1 MNEIELTP
9 KQIVA
14 ELDKYIVGQGEAKK
28 SVAIALR
35 NRWRRKRLSEDM
47 QNEIIPKNILLI
59 GPTGVGKTEIA
70 RRLARLVGA
79 PFIKVEATKYTEVG
93 YVGRDVEQII
103 RDLVANAIRMVQ
115 EQESQRY
122 ERKAEEE
129 ANKRILQVLWPKKK
143 SVTDKV
149 PNPMDVFFSSGD
161 EGEEKEEPKQLEEPM
176 SGRRQQMLDDIRQ
189 HKMDDRE
196 IEVEVA
202 EQERT
207 IQGIL
212 TGNSTEELTN
222 NFQEMLGS
230 ILPKKKK
237 MKKMTIAKAREVFK
251 EEELEKCLD
260 MDVIVD
266 KAIEATEEAGIVFID
281 EFDKIAEKGRSN
293 GPDVSREGVQRDILP
308 IVEGAT
314 VNTKYGPVKT
324 DHILFIAAG
333 AFHVS
338 KPSDLIPELQGRF
351 PIRVE
356 LQSLTVDDFR
366 RILTE
371 PNQSLVKQYTALL
384 ATDGV
389 TLEFTDDGINAIAE
403 YAHRVNQETENIGAR
418 RLHTILEKIL
428 ENVAYEAPDIE
439 TKHIVIDKAFVADK
453 LNDVVQNVDL
463 SHYICKKAYSAV
475 KTAYSMNKSKPA

>member
-1 MNEIELTP
+1 MEQASWTP

-14 ELDKYIVGQGEAKK
+14 ELNKYIVGQGEAKK
-28 SVAIALR
+28 SVSIALR

-47 QNEIIPKNILLI
+47 QDEIIPKNILLI

-70 RRLARLVGA
+70 RRLAKLVGA

-93 YVGRDVEQII
+93 YVGRDVEQMI

-122 ERKAEEE
+122 EEKAEAE
-129 ANKRILQVLWPKKK
+129 ANKRILQVFWPKK
-143 SVTDKV
+143 SVVEKV
-149 PNPMDVFFSSGD
+149 KNPMDVFFGSDDD
-161 EGEEKEEPKQLEEPM
+161 EAKEEPKQLEEGN
-176 SGRRQQMLDDIRQ
+176 SDRRQKMLEDICA

-202 EQERT
+202 EQGPGF
-207 IQGIL
+207 QGIL

-230 ILPKKKK
+230 IMPKKKK
-237 MKKMTIAKAREVFK
+237 KKKMTVAKAREIFK

-260 MDVIVD
+260 MDTIVD
-266 KAIEATEEAGIVFID
+266 KAVAATEESGIVFID
-281 EFDKIAEKGRSN
+281 EFDKIAEKGRTN

-356 LQSLTVDDFR
+356 LQSLTVEDFR

-371 PNQSLVKQYTALL
+371 PSQSLVKQYTALL
-384 ATDGV
+384 ETEGL

-403 YAHRVNQETENIGAR
+403 YAYRVNRETENIGAR

-428 ENVAYEAPDIE
+428 EDVAYEAPDIDE
-439 TKHIVIDKAFVADK
+439 KHIVIDKDFVAGK
-453 LNDVVQNVDL
+453 LHDVVQNVDL
-463 SHYICKKAYSAV
+463 SHYIL
-475 KTAYSMNKSKPA
+475 

>member
-14 ELDKYIVGQGEAKK
+14 ELDKYIIGQGEAKK

-463 SHYICKKAYSAV
+463 SHYIL
-475 KTAYSMNKSKPA
+475 

>member
-1 MNEIELTP
+1 MEQASWTP

-14 ELDKYIVGQGEAKK
+14 ELNKYIVGQGEAKK

-35 NRWRRKRLSEDM
+35 NRWRRKRLSEAM
-47 QNEIIPKNILLI
+47 QDEIIPKNILLI

-70 RRLARLVGA
+70 RRLAKLVGA

-93 YVGRDVEQII
+93 YVGRDVEQMI

-122 ERKAEEE
+122 EEKAEAE
-129 ANKRILQVLWPKKK
+129 ANKRILQVFWPKK
-143 SVTDKV
+143 SVAEKV
-149 PNPMDVFFSSGD
+149 KNPMDVFFGSDDD
-161 EGEEKEEPKQLEEPM
+161 EAKEEPKQLEEGNSDP
-176 SGRRQQMLDDIRQ
+176 RQKMLEDICA
-189 HKMDDRE
+189 HKMDERE

-202 EQERT
+202 EQSPGF
-207 IQGIL
+207 QGIL

-230 ILPKKKK
+230 IMPKKKK
-237 MKKMTIAKAREVFK
+237 KKKMTVAKAREIFK

-260 MDVIVD
+260 MDTIVD
-266 KAIEATEEAGIVFID
+266 KAVAATEESGIVFID
-281 EFDKIAEKGRSN
+281 EFDKIAEKGRTN

-356 LQSLTVDDFR
+356 LQSLTVEDFR

-371 PNQSLVKQYTALL
+371 PSQSLVKQYTALL
-384 ATDGV
+384 ETEGL

-403 YAHRVNQETENIGAR
+403 YAYRVNRETENIGAR

-428 ENVAYEAPDIE
+428 EDVAYEAPDIDE
-439 TKHIVIDKAFVADK
+439 KHIVINQEFVAGK
-453 LNDVVQNVDL
+453 LHDVVQNVDL
-463 SHYICKKAYSAV
+463 SHYIL
-475 KTAYSMNKSKPA
+475 

>member
-122 ERKAEEE
+122 EQKAEEE

-189 HKMDDRE
+189 HKMNDRE

-463 SHYICKKAYSAV
+463 SHYIL
-475 KTAYSMNKSKPA
+475 

>member
-14 ELDKYIVGQGEAKK
+14 ELNKYIVGQGEAKK

-103 RDLVANAIRMVQ
+103 RDLVTNAIRMVQ

-122 ERKAEEE
+122 EQKAEEE

-143 SVTDKV
+143 SVTEKV
-149 PNPMDVFFSSGD
+149 PNPMDVFFSSDD
-161 EGEEKEEPKQLEEPM
+161 EGEEKDVPKQLEEPM
-176 SGRRQQMLDDIRQ
+176 SGRRQQMFDDICQ

-202 EQERT
+202 V
-207 IQGIL
+207 
-212 TGNSTEELTN
+212 
-222 NFQEMLGS
+222 QEMLGS

-237 MKKMTIAKAREVFK
+237 KKKMTIAKAREVFK

-338 KPSDLIPELQGRF
+338 KPSDLIPELQGRV

-439 TKHIVIDKAFVADK
+439 TKHIIVNKDFVADK

-463 SHYICKKAYSAV
+463 SHYIL
-475 KTAYSMNKSKPA
+475 

>member
-1 MNEIELTP
+1 MEQASWTP

-14 ELDKYIVGQGEAKK
+14 ELNKYIVGQGEAKK

-35 NRWRRKRLSEDM
+35 NRWRRKRLSEAM
-47 QNEIIPKNILLI
+47 QDEIIPKNILLI

-70 RRLARLVGA
+70 RRLAKLVGA

-93 YVGRDVEQII
+93 YVGRDVEQMI

-122 ERKAEEE
+122 EEKAETE
-129 ANKRILQVLWPKKK
+129 ANKRILQVFWPKK
-143 SVTDKV
+143 SVAEKV
-149 PNPMDVFFSSGD
+149 KNPMDVFFGSDDD
-161 EGEEKEEPKQLEEPM
+161 EAKEEPKQLEEGN
-176 SGRRQQMLDDIRQ
+176 SDRRQKMLEDICAY
-189 HKMDDRE
+189 KMDERE

-202 EQERT
+202 EQSPGF
-207 IQGIL
+207 QGIL

-230 ILPKKKK
+230 IMPKKKK
-237 MKKMTIAKAREVFK
+237 KKKMTVAKAREIFK

-260 MDVIVD
+260 MDTIVD
-266 KAIEATEEAGIVFID
+266 KAVAATEESGIVFID
-281 EFDKIAEKGRSN
+281 EFDKIAEKGRTN

-356 LQSLTVDDFR
+356 LQSLTVEDFR

-371 PNQSLVKQYTALL
+371 PSQSLVKQYTALL
-384 ATDGV
+384 ETEGL

-403 YAHRVNQETENIGAR
+403 YAYRVNRETENIGAR

-428 ENVAYEAPDIE
+428 EDVAYEAPDIDE
-439 TKHIVIDKAFVADK
+439 KHIVINQEFVAGK
-453 LNDVVQNVDL
+453 LHDVVQNVDL
-463 SHYICKKAYSAV
+463 SHYIL
-475 KTAYSMNKSKPA
+475 

>member
-1 MNEIELTP
+1 MEKTELTP

-14 ELDKYIVGQGEAKK
+14 ELNKYIVGQSEAKK
-28 SVAIALR
+28 SVSIALR

-47 QNEIIPKNILLI
+47 QDEIIPKNILLI

-70 RRLARLVGA
+70 RRLAKLVGA

-93 YVGRDVEQII
+93 YVGRDVEQMI

-122 ERKAEEE
+122 EEKAEEE
-129 ANKRILQVLWPKKK
+129 ANKRILQVFWPKKSIK
-143 SVTDKV
+143 EKV
-149 PNPMDVFFSSGD
+149 KNPMDVFFSSD
-161 EGEEKEEPKQLEEPM
+161 DDDDDTPEEPKQLEEPK
-176 SGRRQQMLDDIRQ
+176 SDRRQKMFEDICA

-202 EQERT
+202 EQNQGF
-207 IQGIL
+207 QGIL

-230 ILPKKKK
+230 IMPKKKK
-237 MKKMTIAKAREVFK
+237 KKKMTVAKAREIFK

-260 MDVIVD
+260 MDIIVD
-266 KAIEATEEAGIVFID
+266 KAIEATEESGIVFID
-281 EFDKIAEKGRSN
+281 EFDKIAEKGHSN

-351 PIRVE
+351 PIRVN
-356 LQSLTVDDFR
+356 SS
-366 RILTE
+366 
-371 PNQSLVKQYTALL
+371 P
-384 ATDGV
+384 
-389 TLEFTDDGINAIAE
+389 
-403 YAHRVNQETENIGAR
+403 
-418 RLHTILEKIL
+418 
-428 ENVAYEAPDIE
+428 
-439 TKHIVIDKAFVADK
+439 
-453 LNDVVQNVDL
+453 
-463 SHYICKKAYSAV
+463 
-475 KTAYSMNKSKPA
+475 

>member
-35 NRWRRKRLSEDM
+35 NRWRRKHLTEDL
-47 QNEIIPKNILLI
+47 QREIIPKNILLI

-115 EQESQRY
+115 EQESQRL
-122 ERKAEEE
+122 ETQAEDE

-143 SVTDKV
+143 SIEEKV
-149 PNPMDVFFSSGD
+149 PNPMELFFSSDDSERD
-161 EGEEKEEPKQLEEPM
+161 EKKDDVKALEKPM
-176 SGRRQQMLDDIRQ
+176 SDRRQNMLEDIRN

-196 IEVEVA
+196 IEIEVA

-207 IQGIL
+207 ISGIL

-222 NFQEMLGS
+222 NFQGMLGS
-230 ILPKKKK
+230 IMPKKKK
-237 MKKMTIAKAREVFK
+237 KKKMTIAKAREIFK
-251 EEELEKCLD
+251 DEELEKMLD
-260 MDVIVD
+260 MDVVVD
-266 KAIEATEEAGIVFID
+266 RAIEATEQAGIVFID
-281 EFDKIAEKGRSN
+281 EFDKIAEKGRAN

-371 PNQSLVKQYTALL
+371 PSQSLVKQYTSLL
-384 ATDGV
+384 STEGV
-389 TLEFTDDGINAIAE
+389 ELEFVDEGINTIAE
-403 YAHRVNQETENIGAR
+403 YAYRVNQETENIGAR

-428 ENVAYEAPDIE
+428 EDVAYEAPDIE
-439 TKHIVIDKAFVADK
+439 EKHIVINKAFVDSK
-453 LNDVVQNVDL
+453 LNDVVENVDL
-463 SHYICKKAYSAV
+463 SHYIL
-475 KTAYSMNKSKPA
+475 